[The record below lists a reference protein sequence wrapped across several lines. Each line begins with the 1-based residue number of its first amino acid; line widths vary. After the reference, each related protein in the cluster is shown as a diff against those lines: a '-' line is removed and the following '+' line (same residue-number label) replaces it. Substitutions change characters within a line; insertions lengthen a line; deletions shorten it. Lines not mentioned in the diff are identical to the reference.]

1 MKEQKSFVL
10 YSDYGDALSL
20 LSDEEAGGL
29 VKAIFAL
36 VREEEL
42 PELSK
47 GAQVLFCMVRNTLER
62 DLEKYRAVCERNREN
77 GRRGGRPRGAR
88 PTQFGSELPNC
99 KETSRPGNS
108 RPKQFEDETP
118 SNCKDGEKLREAGP
132 TERELCEEVSHEA
145 GSVQL
150 EGKALP
156 GSGLRPCQE
165 ETRELK
171 TQKNPEK
178 PKKAYNDSDNELENE
193 NDSESEYDLDLDL
206 ENDSESK
213 NVLDLE
219 SEARVWRAGELPRS
233 AAAPFPPPAPQGEGF
248 SLFWEKYPR
257 KAAKARARREWERLA
272 PSPELTEA
280 ILQAVEASKGW
291 ESWAREG
298 GRYIPNPATW
308 LREERWEDRPP
319 QDRASAY
326 SSLGQ
331 WKGWDPLFD
340 LPEEL

>member
-77 GRRGGRPRGAR
+77 GRRGGRPRGAGPTQFEDKSSNCKDSEKLR
-88 PTQFGSELPNC
+88 EAGPTQFGSELPNC

-118 SNCKDGEKLREAGP
+118 SNCKDGEKLREARP

-145 GSVQL
+145 EPVQL
-150 EGKALP
+150 ERKALP

-213 NVLDLE
+213 NDLDLE

-233 AAAPFPPPAPQGEGF
+233 AAAPFPPPAPQGERF
-248 SLFWEKYPR
+248 SLCQKEHFQVWGSVSGRSP
-257 KAAKARARREWERLA
+257 
-272 PSPELTEA
+272 PS
-280 ILQAVEASKGW
+280 
-291 ESWAREG
+291 
-298 GRYIPNPATW
+298 
-308 LREERWEDRPP
+308 LREKR
-319 QDRASAY
+319 
-326 SSLGQ
+326 G
-331 WKGWDPLFD
+331 
-340 LPEEL
+340 EELLQRG

>member
-1 MKEQKSFVL
+1 M
-10 YSDYGDALSL
+10 
-20 LSDEEAGGL
+20 
-29 VKAIFAL
+29 
-36 VREEEL
+36 
-42 PELSK
+42 
-47 GAQVLFCMVRNTLER
+47 
-62 DLEKYRAVCERNREN
+62 
-77 GRRGGRPRGAR
+77 
-88 PTQFGSELPNC
+88 
-99 KETSRPGNS
+99 
-108 RPKQFEDETP
+108 
-118 SNCKDGEKLREAGP
+118 
-132 TERELCEEVSHEA
+132 
-145 GSVQL
+145 QL

-178 PKKAYNDSDNELENE
+178 PKKAYNDSDNDNELENE
-193 NDSESEYDLDLDL
+193 NDSESENDLDLDLDL
-206 ENDSESK
+206 ENDRESK
-213 NVLDLE
+213 NDLDLE
-219 SEARVWRAGELPRS
+219 SEARIWRAGELPRS

-280 ILQAVEASKGW
+280 ILQAVDAAKGW

-319 QDRASAY
+319 RDRASAY

>member
-47 GAQVLFCMVRNTLER
+47 AAQVLFCMVRNTLER

-77 GRRGGRPRGAR
+77 GRRGGRPREAG
-88 PTQFGSELPNC
+88 PT
-99 KETSRPGNS
+99 
-108 RPKQFEDETP
+108 QFEDETP
-118 SNCKDGEKLREAGP
+118 SNCKDGEKLGEAGP
-132 TERELCEEVSHEA
+132 TERELCEEAPHEA

-171 TQKNPEK
+171 TQK
-178 PKKAYNDSDNELENE
+178 
-193 NDSESEYDLDLDL
+193 
-206 ENDSESK
+206 
-213 NVLDLE
+213 
-219 SEARVWRAGELPRS
+219 
-233 AAAPFPPPAPQGEGF
+233 
-248 SLFWEKYPR
+248 SL
-257 KAAKARARREWERLA
+257 
-272 PSPELTEA
+272 
-280 ILQAVEASKGW
+280 
-291 ESWAREG
+291 
-298 GRYIPNPATW
+298 
-308 LREERWEDRPP
+308 
-319 QDRASAY
+319 
-326 SSLGQ
+326 
-331 WKGWDPLFD
+331 
-340 LPEEL
+340 